1 MKSQHGFYFKI
12 NILILFYSHIIVISL
27 YLLFI
32 SSKPFTKSYNLLN
45 IIGQNMFFKPIFK
58 LIMKLRLTLD
68 HKQDILIQSQN
79 LKKSNYCIFN

>member
-27 YLLFI
+27 YPQ
-32 SSKPFTKSYNLLN
+32 KPKSYNLLN

-58 LIMKLRLTLD
+58 LIMKLRLTID